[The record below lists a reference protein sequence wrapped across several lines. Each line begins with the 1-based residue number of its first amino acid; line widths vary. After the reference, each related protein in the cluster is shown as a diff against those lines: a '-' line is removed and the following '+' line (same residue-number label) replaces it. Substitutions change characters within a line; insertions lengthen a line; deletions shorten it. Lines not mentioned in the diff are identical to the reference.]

1 MAKIKRITP
10 AEPVKVE
17 QAQLA
22 DPGQFPF
29 SAAEAEQ
36 FKVAGDVLTELGRRK
51 RAAEDSLAVSEM
63 RKLQEL
69 TAASMTDFMV
79 NNPNPA
85 LWGPEMNR
93 LLGEQSK
100 AVTKLKASPDVRK
113 EMEVAQ
119 ELWSEKFRID
129 NEILATIKTIDNDI
143 KATGAGLINA
153 IGLGDEQKISE
164 ARAAH
169 EEALLRRD
177 RPDVAAIKMI
187 ETLGQGEKQRIAV
200 LIGQKKYGAARELA
214 RSTKSLTPTEREAQ
228 LNIIDREEARDK
240 NKAKNTSQFIQDAAH
255 EETVRQLVEDPDS
268 FGQEQFDALPFNKE
282 NREMWA
288 GILNKR
294 TEVLKDG
301 KDDPFV
307 VGSGVRNI
315 TNSGLSRQLEQDVK
329 NLPSVNDIVSKLGDI
344 TVEDA
349 EEHLETLRRRKNKD
363 DVMNNQVV
371 RNMNAYYQD
380 LFEIKAFAGLTEEQL
395 RVREKGGTPVLTQ
408 EQLEAN
414 ATGLME
420 LKRDFN
426 RWLLANEADIKSG
439 KISDA
444 DVELKARE
452 LTRGPDSVTEDITV
466 GFWRGAWE
474 VLRPSN
480 ILTKTPGEA
489 ISEFKAEKK
498 VEMLVGTTPRSIN
511 QLYQVAG
518 ELKGL
523 DRDAAIKYLDE
534 HRDKFGI

>member
-395 RVREKGGTPVLTQ
+395 RVREKGGTP
-408 EQLEAN
+408 
-414 ATGLME
+414 
-420 LKRDFN
+420 
-426 RWLLANEADIKSG
+426 ANEADIKSG